1 MTAAFDIL
9 AAARRLEEAGLNR
22 QQAEAVADTA
32 REAVAAGQ
40 PVTQDKLDAAVAE
53 LKAFVTVRIYAAVG
67 VGVALI
73 VALLRLVPPIGG

>member
-73 VALLRLVPPIGG
+73 VALLRLLPPVGG

>member
-40 PVTQDKLDAAVAE
+40 PVAQDKVDAAVAE

>member
-53 LKAFVTVRIYAAVG
+53 LKAFATVRIHAAVD

-73 VALLRLVPPIGG
+73 VALLRLLPPIGG

>member
-22 QQAEAVADTA
+22 QQAKAVADTA

-73 VALLRLVPPIGG
+73 VALLRLLPPVGG

>member
-9 AAARRLEEAGLNR
+9 AAARRLEQAGLNR

-73 VALLRLVPPIGG
+73 VALLRLLPPVSG

>member
-32 REAVAAGQ
+32 REAVVAGQ